1 MRKVEIKDD
10 YNPMKCLKDTNFL
23 INNSFKQEVN
33 LSRESRKKLLEILY
47 KDSAFL
53 RDKGI
58 MDYSVLLGIEEVNT
72 SVRNSGV

>member
-1 MRKVEIKDD
+1 
-10 YNPMKCLKDTNFL
+10 MKCLKDTNFL